1 VCEVLEEFW
10 NVRECL
16 ECVCMGGCQ
25 GLATG
30 VCGVVYENGEV
41 YTRVRGKKVRV
52 RRHWR
57 VVFIVAAAQ

>member
-1 VCEVLEEFW
+1 
-10 NVRECL
+10 
-16 ECVCMGGCQ
+16 MGGCQ